1 MSEIKIDSMCDL
13 GAVSSGA
20 ALAVTMV
27 VVVLFLGFMV
37 SNMERIIKFYEKYK
51 FNEKHFNTLW
61 FHLDEIINGKRYAH
75 FNSEKIFFDKLDSQY
90 LLCKTIKD
98 SWFLIYRDGVV
109 REVDAQKAKE
119 VLSGSPALYAKYFG
133 EVEYA

>member
-1 MSEIKIDSMCDL
+1 MSEIKIDCL
-13 GAVSSGA
+13 GAVSNGA
-20 ALAVTMV
+20 ALAVIMV
-27 VVVLFLGFMV
+27 VVVLFFGFMV
-37 SNMERIIKFYEKYK
+37 FNMERIIKFYEKYK
-51 FNEKHFNTLW
+51 FNEKHFNALW
-61 FHLDEIINGKRYAH
+61 FHLDEIISGKRYAH